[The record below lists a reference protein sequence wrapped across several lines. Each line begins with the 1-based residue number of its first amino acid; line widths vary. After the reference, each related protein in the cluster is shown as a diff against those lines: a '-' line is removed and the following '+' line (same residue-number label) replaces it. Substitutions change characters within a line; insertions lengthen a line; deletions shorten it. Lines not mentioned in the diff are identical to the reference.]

1 LSESFVLKARHG
13 KALRLNAGARIAVIN
28 TYGQQV
34 VDTWALCASDP
45 GEAMSM
51 EHTRSCLD
59 KLAPAVG
66 DELFTDRRRAIL
78 RLVADTSPGVHDT
91 LLSACDEERYR
102 LLGFKG
108 KHRSCAE
115 NFAVALAEIGIE
127 CRRVPSPWNLFENVV
142 IGQDGRLSI
151 SPPRSRLGDRVELRA
166 LIDVIVV
173 FSACP
178 MDIAPTNGLDRCPRD
193 VTLLRED

>member
-13 KALRLNAGARIAVIN
+13 TALRLNAGARVTVVN

-34 VDTWALCASDP
+34 VDTWALCASEP

-59 KLAPAVG
+59 KLAPTVG
-66 DELFTDRRRAIL
+66 DELFTDR
-78 RLVADTSPGVHDT
+78 S
-91 LLSACDEERYR
+91 
-102 LLGFKG
+102 
-108 KHRSCAE
+108 
-115 NFAVALAEIGIE
+115 IE
-127 CRRVPSPWNLFENVV
+127 CHRVPSPWNLFENVA

-151 SPPRSRLGDRVELRA
+151 RPPHSRPGDRVEICA
-166 LIDVIVV
+166 LIDAIVV

-178 MDIAPTNGLDRCPRD
+178 MDLAPTNGLDRCPRD
-193 VTLLRED
+193 VALLLED

>member
-1 LSESFVLKARHG
+1 
-13 KALRLNAGARIAVIN
+13 
-28 TYGQQV
+28 
-34 VDTWALCASDP
+34 
-45 GEAMSM
+45 MSM

-102 LLGFKG
+102 LLGFNG
-108 KHRSCAE
+108 KHGSCAE
-115 NFAVALAEIGIE
+115 NFSLALAEIGIE
-127 CRRVPSPWNLFENVV
+127 SRRVPSPWNLFENVA
-142 IGQDGRLSI
+142 IGQDARLSI
-151 SPPRSRLGDRVELRA
+151 SPPCSSAGDRVEIYA
-166 LIDVIVV
+166 LIDAIVV

-193 VTLLRED
+193 VALLLQD

>member
-1 LSESFVLKARHG
+1 MSESFVLKARHG
-13 KALRLNAGARIAVIN
+13 KALRLNAGARVAVVN
-28 TYGQQV
+28 TYGKQV

-45 GEAMSM
+45 SEAMSM

-102 LLGFKG
+102 LLGFNG
-108 KHRSCAE
+108 KHGSCAE
-115 NFAVALAEIGIE
+115 NFSLALAEIGIE
-127 CRRVPSPWNLFENVV
+127 SRRVPSPWNLFENVA
-142 IGQDGRLSI
+142 IGQDARLSI
-151 SPPRSRLGDRVELRA
+151 SPPCSSAGDRVEIYA
-166 LIDVIVV
+166 LIDAIVV

-193 VTLLRED
+193 VALLLQD

>member
-1 LSESFVLKARHG
+1 MSESFVLKARHG
-13 KALRLNAGARIAVIN
+13 KALRLNAGARVAVVN

-34 VDTWALCASDP
+34 VDTWALCAANPS
-45 GEAMSM
+45 EAMSM
-51 EHTRSCLD
+51 EH

-108 KHRSCAE
+108 KHGSCAE
-115 NFAVALAEIGIE
+115 NFALALAEVGIE
-127 CRRVPSPWNLFENVV
+127 CRRVPSPWNLFENVA

-151 SPPRSRLGDRVELRA
+151 SPPRSRPGDRVEICA
-166 LIDVIVV
+166 LIDAIVV

-178 MDIAPTNGLDRCPRD
+178 MDIAPTNGLDRCPRN
-193 VTLLRED
+193 VALLLED

>member
-1 LSESFVLKARHG
+1 V
-13 KALRLNAGARIAVIN
+13 VN

-45 GEAMSM
+45 SEAMSM

-66 DELFTDRRRAIL
+66 DKLFTDRRRAIL

-102 LLGFKG
+102 LLGFNG
-108 KHRSCAE
+108 KHGSCAE
-115 NFAVALAEIGIE
+115 NFSLALAEIGIE
-127 CRRVPSPWNLFENVV
+127 SRRVPSPWNLFENVA
-142 IGQDGRLSI
+142 IGQDARLSI
-151 SPPRSRLGDRVELRA
+151 SPPCSSAGDRVEICA
-166 LIDVIVV
+166 LIDAIVV

-193 VTLLRED
+193 VALLLQD